1 MKEKIKDKF
10 LYIFTFILGIITFLT
25 IIYFL
30 NEVGV
35 IHLIDPDWQYY
46 ANNPKPDGEL
56 YLHVGNQTQTIY
68 LGHEAIITLCRGGYE
83 RGYEDYKNITCE
95 ERFEGCGAVNCECW
109 VND

>member
-1 MKEKIKDKF
+1 MKIKRRKTLKKLF
-10 LYIFTFILGIITFLT
+10 ETFLGIICG
-25 IIYFL
+25 IITGL
-30 NEVGV
+30 LILKIIIWTSTLLGV
-35 IHLIDPDWQYY
+35 IQPEVI
-46 ANNPKPDGEL
+46 KPDGEL